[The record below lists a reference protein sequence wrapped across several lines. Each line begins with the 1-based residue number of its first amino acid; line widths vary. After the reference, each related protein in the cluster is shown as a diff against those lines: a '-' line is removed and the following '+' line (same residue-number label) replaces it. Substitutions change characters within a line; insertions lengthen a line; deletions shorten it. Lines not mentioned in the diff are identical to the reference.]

1 MFNQLTEP
9 SLRNHLPSL
18 FLTQECWYTPSCP
31 CQNPSLQCLQWH
43 WVLCYPLVIKHG
55 LLEITHF
62 YRLLSLISLSPL
74 NYTYKIMVLTT
85 TYIYVSPF
93 YVSLYI
99 IIYKSPLYVCMY
111 IYITTTVYIYIY
123 IYIYIYWSQFF
134 VDPNRQ
140 LRRLIRGR
148 RSWAMTPWCG
158 SWPSQENMFIF
169 RWAMGR
175 KHVDL
180 WWI

>member
-85 TYIYVSPF
+85 TYIYIYVSPF

-111 IYITTTVYIYIY
+111 IYITTTVYIYIH
-123 IYIYIYWSQFF
+123 IYIYI
-134 VDPNRQ
+134 DPNFLWIQIASCEDWFEAEDRGQ
-140 LRRLIRGR
+140 WLRGAGVGLHR
-148 RSWAMTPWCG
+148 RICL
-158 SWPSQENMFIF
+158 FL
-169 RWAMGR
+169 
-175 KHVDL
+175 D
-180 WWI
+180 